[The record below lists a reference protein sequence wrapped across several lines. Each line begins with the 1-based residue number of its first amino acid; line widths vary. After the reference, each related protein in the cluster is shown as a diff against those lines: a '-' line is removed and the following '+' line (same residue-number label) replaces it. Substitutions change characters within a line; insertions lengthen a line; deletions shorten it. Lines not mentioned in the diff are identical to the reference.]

1 MSSWLSNL
9 FGKKYISTN
18 QNYVDLHS
26 HLIPGIDDGSQSIEE
41 SIKLIRGLSDLGYKK
56 IITTPHIMPGNFNNT
71 PEIILSGLEKLKKQL
86 DNEGINTKIEAAAEY
101 YLDENF
107 LKNIQNDN
115 LITFGENYV
124 LFELPSMSKPPHLE
138 EAIFELTLKGYK
150 PILAHPERYLYMH
163 DKNLSQYETLRPM
176 GLLYQINMLSL
187 IGYYSKPIERV
198 AKELINRGMV
208 DLIGSDMHNEKH
220 LSLLPEVFNTKH
232 YNLLLD
238 SGDLQNNNLLN

>member
-1 MSSWLSNL
+1 
-9 FGKKYISTN
+9 
-18 QNYVDLHS
+18 
-26 HLIPGIDDGSQSIEE
+26 
-41 SIKLIRGLSDLGYKK
+41 
-56 IITTPHIMPGNFNNT
+56 
-71 PEIILSGLEKLKKQL
+71 
-86 DNEGINTKIEAAAEY
+86 
-101 YLDENF
+101 
-107 LKNIQNDN
+107 
-115 LITFGENYV
+115 
-124 LFELPSMSKPPHLE
+124 MSKPPHLE